1 MPNKA
6 ISQESESNKNQQESI
21 DETTMDFIDGADF
34 QQDVF
39 WDEKGPK
46 YSYFALKLVLI
57 YLVAASLFAI
67 LFSDTL
73 LVSLFGV
80 SQASLSWISP
90 CKIWFLIIAGS
101 GLIYFLISHRTHLM
115 LIQQGELEATL
126 KRTERL
132 NQIHQLISQ
141 TNHTI
146 LRVRDKEQLLKDVCQ
161 IMKEVGQ
168 FSYVWIGIS
177 ESSDAQPN
185 MMVTSGKEDEYLRLL
200 FEGLHSAS
208 ATERGEPALSAL
220 RKKYAVVVND
230 VAGFSKNAFAWQ
242 TRALSYQFHS
252 IGGFPFKTAAG
263 FNGVIALYAK
273 ETNYF
278 STEEITLLRALA
290 ADVSY
295 GLSEIEHKTQ
305 LYYAANY
312 DVVTHLPN
320 RQLYEDR
327 LNQATS
333 RALHDKRVVGVVIVE
348 IEDLIKTTESLGQA
362 VGDKLLQE
370 TGNHLMRLVRDG
382 DTVARMAH
390 NQIGIMLADAAEA
403 LDVALVAQ
411 KLIRPFAVHLSKQNE
426 VQVHLRAGVAIYPQD
441 GETSSILIQNAT
453 VALHEMI
460 RERQSECAFYSK
472 QVSSGIKYSQQIKQ
486 SLVTALERNEFNL
499 YYQPIVGIK
508 DRQMIGVEAL
518 ARWRNASL
526 GDVSPVQFIAEAE
539 VSGLIIP
546 LGEWILKTACQ
557 QLMQWRQMGQ
567 DDLIMTVNLS
577 AKQITHPQFVENIKK
592 LFREISFDPRGYQL
606 AFEIPETALL
616 DELKYTLEVLL
627 ALRELGAKIIID
639 DFGTG
644 YSSLS
649 YLHQLPV
656 DILKIDPMF
665 IRNVGKDQ
673 NTKALIRGIL
683 AFAAGLEVKTI
694 AEGVETEKQAEIL
707 AELGCD
713 YMQGYLYSAPVAAK
727 NLESF
732 FGKHC

>member
-1 MPNKA
+1 MPKKA
-6 ISQESESNKNQQESI
+6 ISQDNETHNSHPESNQ
-21 DETTMDFIDGADF
+21 DATVDFIDGSDF
-34 QQDVF
+34 QLDTVA
-39 WDEKGPK
+39 DEEQPK
-46 YSYFALKLVLI
+46 YSRFALKLVLV
-57 YLVAASLFAI
+57 YAAAASLFAI
-67 LFSDTL
+67 LFSDSV
-73 LVSLFGV
+73 LVALFGV
-80 SQASLSWISP
+80 GPSALAWINP
-90 CKIWFLIIAGS
+90 GKIWLLILSGS
-101 GLIYFLISHRTHLM
+101 VLIYFLISHRTYLM
-115 LIQQGELEATL
+115 LLEQHELEASL

-132 NQIHQLISQ
+132 NQIHQLISE

-146 LRVRDKEQLLKDVCQ
+146 LRIRDKEQLLKDVCT
-161 IMKEVGQ
+161 ILKEIGQ
-168 FSYVWIGIS
+168 YSFVWIGIS
-177 ESSDAQPN
+177 ESVDAQPD
-185 MMVTSGKEDEYLRLL
+185 MIVTSEGNDDYLKML
-200 FEGLHSAS
+200 FEGLQSAS

-230 VAGFSKNAFAWQ
+230 VSGFSKNAFAWQ
-242 TRALSYQFHS
+242 TRALKYQFHS
-252 IGGFPFKTAAG
+252 IAGFPFKTAAG
-263 FNGVIALYAK
+263 FSGVIALYAQK
-273 ETNYF
+273 THFF
-278 STEEITLLRALA
+278 STEETALLRALA
-290 ADVSY
+290 ADVSF
-295 GLSEIEHKTQ
+295 GISEIEHKKQ

-320 RQLYEDR
+320 RQLFEDR
-327 LNQATS
+327 LNQALS

-348 IEDLIKTTESLGQA
+348 IADLNKTTESLGQG

-403 LDVALVAQ
+403 LDIAVVAQ

-426 VQVHLRAGVAIYPQD
+426 MQVQLRAGVAIFPQD
-441 GETSSILIQNAT
+441 GETPSVLIQNAT
-453 VALHEMI
+453 MTLHEMI

-472 QVSSGIKYSQQIKQ
+472 QVSSGVKYSQQIKQ
-486 SLVTALERNEFNL
+486 ALVTALERNEFNL
-499 YYQPIVGIK
+499 YYQPIVDIK
-508 DRQMIGVEAL
+508 NRQMLGVEAL

-539 VSGLIIP
+539 ASGLIIP

-567 DDLIMTVNLS
+567 KELLMSVNFS
-577 AKQITHPQFVENIKK
+577 AKQISHPNFVESVKNIFKQ
-592 LFREISFDPRGYQL
+592 ISFDPTIYHL

-627 ALRELGAKIIID
+627 ALRELGIKIIID

-665 IRNVGKDQ
+665 IRNIGKDQ

-683 AFAAGLEVKTI
+683 AFATGLDLNTI
-694 AEGVETEKQAEIL
+694 AEGVETDKQAEIL

-713 YMQGYLYSAPVAAK
+713 YMQGYLYSAPIAAK
-727 NLESF
+727 NLESL
-732 FGKHC
+732 FGKPL

>member
-6 ISQESESNKNQQESI
+6 TSQEDELNKSHQSQDTS
-21 DETTMDFIDGADF
+21 MDFIDASDF
-34 QQDVF
+34 QMDVF
-39 WDEKGPK
+39 SDEKEPRF
-46 YSYFALKLVLI
+46 SRFALKLVLV
-57 YLVAASLFAI
+57 YFGVASLFAI
-67 LFSDTL
+67 LFSETV
-73 LVSLFGV
+73 LVSVFGV
-80 SQASLSWISP
+80 PTSALSWINP
-90 CKIWFLIIAGS
+90 CKIWLLIIAGS
-101 GLIYFLISHRTHLM
+101 VLFYFLISHRTYLM
-115 LIQQGELEATL
+115 LLEQRELDASL
-126 KRTERL
+126 KRMERL

-141 TNHTI
+141 TNHAI
-146 LRVRDKEQLLKDVCQ
+146 LRIRDKEQLLKDICQ
-161 IMKEVGQ
+161 ILKDVGQ

-177 ESSDAQPN
+177 ESAEAQPN
-185 MMVTSGKEDEYLRLL
+185 MMVTSGKEDDYLRML
-200 FEGLHSAS
+200 FEGLQNAS

-242 TRALSYQFHS
+242 TRALKFNFQS
-252 IGGFPFKTAAG
+252 IAGFPFKTAAG
-263 FNGVIALYAK
+263 FNGVIALYANVP
-273 ETNYF
+273 NYF
-278 STEEITLLRALA
+278 STEETTLLRALA

-295 GLSEIEHKTQ
+295 GISEIEHKTQ

-320 RQLYEDR
+320 RQLFEDR
-327 LNQATS
+327 LNQAMS

-348 IEDLIKTTESLGQA
+348 IADLAKTTESLGQA

-382 DTVARMAH
+382 DTVARIAH
-390 NQIGIMLADAAEA
+390 NQLGIMLADAAEA

-426 VQVHLRAGVAIYPQD
+426 IQIHLRAGVAIYPQD
-441 GETSSILIQNAT
+441 GDTPSTLIQNAT
-453 VALHEMI
+453 VTLHEMI
-460 RERQSECAFYSK
+460 IERQSECSFYSK

-486 SLVTALERNEFNL
+486 SLTTALERNEFNL
-499 YYQPIVGIK
+499 YYQPIVQIK
-508 DRQMIGVEAL
+508 DRKMIGVEAL
-518 ARWRNASL
+518 ARWRNAGL

-539 VSGLIIP
+539 ASGLIIP
-546 LGEWILKTACQ
+546 LGEWILKTACLQ
-557 QLMQWRQMGQ
+557 SMQWRQMGQ
-567 DDLIMTVNLS
+567 HDLMMTVNLS
-577 AKQITHPQFVENIKK
+577 VKQITHPKFVESIEH
-592 LFREISFDPRGYQL
+592 LFRKISFDPSTYHL

-627 ALRELGAKIIID
+627 ALRELGVKIIID

-665 IRNVGKDQ
+665 IRNIGKDQ

-683 AFAAGLEVKTI
+683 AFATGLEVKSI
-694 AEGVETEKQAEIL
+694 AEGVETDKQAEIL
-707 AELGCD
+707 TELGCD

-732 FGKHC
+732 FGKHF